1 MPSPPLVDGVRTIR
15 ARRGSPAEATL
26 GCGIRKREESVSPIS
41 DTESTPYDFSTL
53 FSRLGDRWL
62 KIHSPRPILASSF
75 ERLRFLAVWMIL
87 WSSKS
92 ISVQQRCRCAGGH
105 VIDRIRVVGIV
116 LFIEI
121 VRKVLRRLL
130 ACEKRFG
137 DCTQPD
143 GDGLRSW
150 IGVTEHAISQ
160 IT

>member
-41 DTESTPYDFSTL
+41 DTDSTPYDFSTL

-62 KIHSPRPILASSF
+62 KIHSPRPNLASSF
-75 ERLRFLAVWMIL
+75 ERLRFFGCVDDFVV
-87 WSSKS
+87 
-92 ISVQQRCRCAGGH
+92 VQIHLGPTAMSMCRWTCDRPHQSRWDCA
-105 VIDRIRVVGIV
+105 
-116 LFIEI
+116 FIEI